1 MGWPLAQ
8 RTEFYLGKY
17 LCIFYLN
24 HPDWSASCKEDN
36 PLRKSFCIFDPD
48 HLDEP
53 ACCKD
58 EGTKSVVFDVAPKSN
73 CCSAL
78 KRIFTCCVW
87 CCTTCNCCFV
97 TQLIWIILL
106 GGARCCQGGGNVR
119 ANSAT
124 PVLFNI
130 ARITFIFC
138 SEILQEYFPLLVL
151 WYCKNIFYLIICS
164 V

>member
-1 MGWPLAQ
+1 MAGLLQ
-8 RTEFYLGKY
+8 RWGYDTCFV
-17 LCIFYLN
+17 
-24 HPDWSASCKEDN
+24 
-36 PLRKSFCIFDPD
+36 LRR
-48 HLDEP
+48 
-53 ACCKD
+53 
-58 EGTKSVVFDVAPKSN
+58 TKSN

-164 V
+164 VLEILQESPIPMQVQFFWWNATINYWTNWFGRLFRKMVCQQLT